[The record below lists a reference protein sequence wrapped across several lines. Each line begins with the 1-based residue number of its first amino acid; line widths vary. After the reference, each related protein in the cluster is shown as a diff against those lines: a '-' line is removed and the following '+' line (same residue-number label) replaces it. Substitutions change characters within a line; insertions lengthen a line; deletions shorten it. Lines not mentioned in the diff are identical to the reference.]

1 MLLKC
6 SYVIELWNQVW
17 QWNTDVGGN
26 DYNLSDSMEIAGDI
40 ANNLVFNIIILRTK
54 KPFTIVKLN
63 VNYLFSK
70 LKTM

>member
-40 ANNLVFNIIILRTK
+40 ANNPVFNIKIIGTK
-54 KPFTIVKLN
+54 TTIYNSKVECKLPT
-63 VNYLFSK
+63 F
-70 LKTM
+70 